1 MAMTDAANPGQT
13 SQVQGAQPQ
22 APDRKTKPSTWA
34 RTVQK
39 GVFIFLILFIC
50 AVFLSFAVALPVV
63 VYTFDK
69 TAKTVK
75 SVQPA
80 GKVMTVSLSAGLMT
94 RALVET
100 DSGYF
105 SLLDGVSLAK
115 GMSLL
120 LEERVNGDR
129 YLCDD
134 QKHCT
139 RLM

>member
-1 MAMTDAANPGQT
+1 MTSEPDQTQAQSSPQPAQAQVPDQKGQ
-13 SQVQGAQPQ
+13 
-22 APDRKTKPSTWA
+22 PSAWA
-34 RTVQK
+34 RTAQK

-80 GKVMTVSLSAGLMT
+80 GKVMAVTLMAGLMT

-100 DSGYF
+100 DSGYY
-105 SLLDGVSLAK
+105 SLLDGVSLPK
-115 GMSLL
+115 GMPLL

-129 YLCDD
+129 YLCDE
-134 QKHCT
+134 QQHCT
-139 RLM
+139 QLM